1 MDVGVAVGVDV
12 DVGDAVDVAVD
23 VDVGVA
29 VGVAVDVAVAMD
41 VSIGVSVIVG
51 TGVFAATAVPPF
63 SVSVPG
69 IVPALKTRAV
79 TRASDASLRIGNT
92 LALGAIVT
100 RSQLAE

>member
-1 MDVGVAVGVDV
+1 MAVGVDVNVGVAVGVDV
-12 DVGDAVDVAVD
+12 DVS
-23 VDVGVA
+23 VA

-69 IVPALKTRAV
+69 SVPALKTRAV

-100 RSQLAE
+100 CSQLAE